1 MEETNK
7 YLAKY
12 NKFKKVKFSGN
23 KKKIILKNIKLGL
36 NLKDFLLFFLLILLV
51 SSFILLF
58 IQLKR
63 LFNFSNNNMNFNMK
77 ITIYNHTN
85 IEKKLN
91 SYNKSFENYSKT
103 LINLPIPSSDTRNHY
118 FNIKEIKGVGIC
130 SICKNE
136 NLYLKEYVAYY
147 QKLGIKKIIIYDN
160 NDINGEKPEDVLQN
174 FIKSN
179 FVEILDIRGLKSV
192 QFPSFNHCYKKYK
205 NQFDYITFLDFDEF
219 ITIQNNKSINDY
231 LYNSKYDKCESILL
245 NWVMYGDND
254 LVRYDNRTVIERFT
268 KPAQKWNRG
277 KSIVRT
283 SIDNLK

>member
-63 LFNFSNNNMNFNMK
+63 LFNFSNNNMNYNMK
-77 ITIYNHTN
+77 ITIHNHTN

-118 FNIKEIKGVGIC
+118 FNIKENKGVGIC

-147 QKLGIKKIIIYDN
+147 QKLGIKKLLFMIIMTLM
-160 NDINGEKPEDVLQN
+160 V
-174 FIKSN
+174 KSQKM
-179 FVEILDIRGLKSV
+179 FYKIL
-192 QFPSFNHCYKKYK
+192 
-205 NQFDYITFLDFDEF
+205 
-219 ITIQNNKSINDY
+219 
-231 LYNSKYDKCESILL
+231 SKVILL
-245 NWVMYGDND
+245 K
-254 LVRYDNRTVIERFT
+254 F
-268 KPAQKWNRG
+268 
-277 KSIVRT
+277 
-283 SIDNLK
+283 